1 MAAYVVFERDSTQD
15 EAELEIYWSKVEATF
30 EGHPIRILAAY
41 GQHEVLEG
49 PPIEGAVIAEFP
61 TLEAAKAWYFS
72 PAYQEA
78 AQHRK
83 GGTSYRGF
91 VVAGV

>member
-1 MAAYVVFERDSTQD
+1 MPAYLVFERDSTQNHV
-15 EAELEIYWSKVEATF
+15 ELETYWSKVKATL
-30 EGHPIRILAAY
+30 EGQPVKILAAY

-72 PAYQEA
+72 PAYQEVA
-78 AQHRK
+78 KHRK
-83 GGTSYRGF
+83 KGASYRGF
-91 VVAGV
+91 IVAGV